1 MKIFDLILSSRII
14 KISILLS
21 VCLAIGF
28 IAPAIINIFLEFAPQ
43 DPYVAGTCHINV
55 GMRSN
60 CFPDVDAK
68 NQVYLSAME
77 IRFVHIYLKTLQ
89 VCSINI

>member
-1 MKIFDLILSSRII
+1 MKIVERILASKTI

-68 NQVYLSAME
+68 NQVYLSAKE
-77 IRFVHIYLKTLQ
+77 IRFFFHV
-89 VCSINI
+89 

>member
-28 IAPAIINIFLEFAPQ
+28 IAPAIINIFLKFAPQ

-68 NQVYLSAME
+68 NQVYLNAME
-77 IRFVHIYLKTLQ
+77 VRFFHIYLK
-89 VCSINI
+89 